1 MESIKRRLRYY
12 KPCFDSGRAY
22 AVKDNYF
29 LIRPRISLRF
39 VVGRYLS
46 HVYSSFSLNLNVTR

>member
-1 MESIKRRLRYY
+1 LESIKRCLRYY

-29 LIRPRISLRF
+29 LIRPRVPLRF
-39 VVGRYLS
+39 VVGRIFISCL
-46 HVYSSFSLNLNVTR
+46 LLILAQP